1 MTTETALERAARIVG
16 GNERLATA
24 IGTSPA
30 AFSNWKVRR
39 VPAEHCPSIER
50 ETRLAGGAVTCEELR
65 PDVDWAVLRAGHV
78 ASIAEPTGVVH
89 QNESGVLV

>member
-1 MTTETALERAARIVG
+1 MTPLDRSIDVLGGVAAMATLLSIAASGPSMWRARG
-16 GNERLATA
+16 
-24 IGTSPA
+24 
-30 AFSNWKVRR
+30 R

-50 ETRLAGGAVTCEELR
+50 ETRAAGNAVTCEELR